1 MYLNFMLNR
10 KILNDK
16 SGDIKSRKISRE
28 EIPADAPI
36 KDPFDVLK
44 KRKNTPPIRTP
55 TIKSFIGNSL
65 PKRFFIALVEKFN
78 KIIIK
83 IKSNKP

>member
-16 SGDIKSRKISRE
+16 SGDIKSRKINRE

-44 KRKNTPPIRTP
+44 KRKNTPP
-55 TIKSFIGNSL
+55 L
-65 PKRFFIALVEKFN
+65 ELQQ
-78 KIIIK
+78 
-83 IKSNKP
+83 